1 MHTIGSRL
9 KELRIITG
17 KSQQA
22 FADMSGSTQ
31 SSINRFEND
40 QSEAPYR
47 VLLWYANYFDV
58 SMDYIYCRT
67 DNPQGKL
74 YTYTP
79 ETLKNRMKDK
89 DEWAQFIAACFEEG
103 SPLNAKLKESLINMI
118 GGESQ

>member
-1 MHTIGSRL
+1 MTTIGNRL
-9 KELRIITG
+9 KDLRATTG
-17 KSQQA
+17 KSQQGI
-22 FADMSGSTQ
+22 ADMAGSTQ

-47 VLLWYANYFDV
+47 VLLWYADYFDV

-79 ETLKNRMKDK
+79 ETLKNRMKDS
-89 DEWAQFIAACFEEG
+89 DEWTQFIAACFEEG
-103 SPLNAKLKESLINMI
+103 SPMNAKLKESLINMI
-118 GGESQ
+118 GGVSE

>member
-9 KELRIITG
+9 KELRATTG

-22 FADMSGSTQ
+22 FAALAGTAQ

-47 VLLWYANYFDV
+47 VLLWYADYFDV

-67 DNPQGKL
+67 DNPQGKM
-74 YTYTP
+74 YDYDP
-79 ETLKNRMKDK
+79 AALKNKMENKADW
-89 DEWAQFIAACFEEG
+89 EQFIQACFEEG
-103 SPLNAKLKESLINMI
+103 SPLNTKLKESLIKMA
-118 GGESQ
+118 GGDNQ

>member
-1 MHTIGSRL
+1 MTTIGNRL
-9 KELRIITG
+9 KDLRATTG
-17 KSQQA
+17 KSQQGI
-22 FADMSGSTQ
+22 ADMAGSTQ

-40 QSEAPYR
+40 QSEAPYH
-47 VLLWYANYFDV
+47 VLLWYADYFDV

-89 DEWAQFIAACFEEG
+89 DEWTQFVTACFEEG
-103 SPLNAKLKESLINMI
+103 SPMNAKLKESLINLM
-118 GGESQ
+118 GGENE

>member
-1 MHTIGSRL
+1 MTTIGNRL
-9 KELRIITG
+9 KDLRATTG
-17 KSQQA
+17 KSQQV
-22 FADMSGSTQ
+22 FADMAGSTQ

-79 ETLKNRMKDK
+79 ETLKNRIKDK
-89 DEWAQFIAACFEEG
+89 DEWTQFITACFEEG
-103 SPLNAKLKESLINMI
+103 SPMNAKLKESLINMM
-118 GGESQ
+118 GCENE